1 MKTKQLLDRFTSY
14 NRGLTRLLLFIAAAL
29 ILIALYPN
37 YHSFRYDFQKGQPWV
52 YADLK
57 APFDFSLTK
66 SEKELQ
72 KEAKEIQEYCPIF
85 LKEVEL
91 SPENMRSRL
100 EAWSTIADSL
110 PQGLELQFTSLLDK
124 GILQSFKGFG
134 KEGRPLIIRTEDE
147 SLSVLESN
155 LIDLSD
161 YPNSISSKLKSS
173 SKVYFDRHFASLR
186 GFFFANMSIDTA
198 ATAQLCAQ
206 RMAMLTPNEGK
217 ISKGEVVVLKGALVD
232 ELSFRKLE
240 ALAEAYSGGEEEGS
254 ARWKELLGVAML
266 TVLLLLMLYLF
277 LARFRINVLNDF
289 SSLSTLLLMWIMVTA
304 LARISLQ
311 FGHEYLL
318 LAPVP
323 ILPIVLRAFFD
334 TRLALF
340 VHILAI
346 LSIGLLSPEG
356 LAMVFLHF
364 IAGFYAIVS
373 VDLLYKRA
381 QLFITLGKIVIVYFI
396 VYTSL
401 YLYRDTTLSE
411 VPLMDYMFLGI
422 NGLLTLAA
430 FPMIYLIEKL
440 TGMVSDVSLL
450 ELTDTNNPLLRELA
464 QKAPGTFQ
472 HSLQVSNLAES
483 AVLAIGGNPLLIRAG
498 ALYHDIGKMLN
509 PLYFIENQSTGVN
522 PHNELAFE
530 ESAQIIIQHV
540 KDGIRLARS
549 HNLPETLID
558 FIRTHHGSSTVQY
571 FYRQYLKSFPTEE
584 VDLKKFSYPGPK
596 PFSMETAI
604 LMIADSAEAASRSL
618 AQKDAKQ
625 IEELVDRIVDNQMSE
640 NQFSDASITL
650 AQISIAKEA
659 IKKKLQ
665 EIYHFRVAYP
675 D

>member
-1 MKTKQLLDRFTSY
+1 MKTKQLFDRFTTY
-14 NRGLTRLLLFIAAAL
+14 NRGFTRLLFFVATAL
-29 ILIALYPN
+29 ALIALYPN

-57 APFDFSLTK
+57 APFDFALTK

-72 KEAKEIQEYCPIF
+72 KEVKEIQESCPIF
-85 LKEVEL
+85 FREIA
-91 SPENMRSRL
+91 SSTENAMAESL
-100 EAWSTIADSL
+100 NWKVIQDSISETIAADL
-110 PQGLELQFTSLLDK
+110 KAVIQA
-124 GILQSFKGFG
+124 GIVQNFRGISSSS
-134 KEGRPLIIRTEDE
+134 RPLVLLGENGSKTVLKS
-147 SLSVLESN
+147 SLVN
-155 LIDLSD
+155 LSD
-161 YPNSISSKLKSS
+161 YPESVLSRLKSR
-173 SKVYFDRHFASLR
+173 SKPYFDAHSAALKELFNVNLLV
-186 GFFFANMSIDTA
+186 DTL
-198 ATAQLCAQ
+198 ATSQLCEQ

-217 ISKGEVVVLKGALVD
+217 ISKGEVLILKGALVD
-232 ELSFRKLE
+232 EISFRKLE
-240 ALAEAYSGGEEEGS
+240 ALAEAYSGGEEEAS

-266 TVLLLLMLYLF
+266 TALLLLMLYLF
-277 LARFRINVLNDF
+277 LARFRPNVLNDF
-289 SSLSTLLLMWIMVTA
+289 SSLLSLLLMWIIVTG

-381 QLFITLGKIVIVYFI
+381 QLFVTLGKIVIVYVI

-411 VPLMDYMFLGI
+411 VPFMDYIFLGV

-522 PHNELAFE
+522 PHDDLAFE

-549 HNLPETLID
+549 NNLPETLID

-571 FYRQYLKSFPTEE
+571 FYRQSLKNFPTEE

-618 AQKDAKQ
+618 TQKDAKQ
-625 IEELVDRIVDNQMSE
+625 IEALVDRIVDHQMAE
-640 NQFSDASITL
+640 NQFSDAAITL

>member
-1 MKTKQLLDRFTSY
+1 
-14 NRGLTRLLLFIAAAL
+14 
-29 ILIALYPN
+29 
-37 YHSFRYDFQKGQPWV
+37 
-52 YADLK
+52 
-57 APFDFSLTK
+57 
-66 SEKELQ
+66 
-72 KEAKEIQEYCPIF
+72 
-85 LKEVEL
+85 
-91 SPENMRSRL
+91 
-100 EAWSTIADSL
+100 
-110 PQGLELQFTSLLDK
+110 
-124 GILQSFKGFG
+124 
-134 KEGRPLIIRTEDE
+134 
-147 SLSVLESN
+147 
-155 LIDLSD
+155 
-161 YPNSISSKLKSS
+161 
-173 SKVYFDRHFASLR
+173 
-186 GFFFANMSIDTA
+186 
-198 ATAQLCAQ
+198 
-206 RMAMLTPNEGK
+206 
-217 ISKGEVVVLKGALVD
+217 
-232 ELSFRKLE
+232 
-240 ALAEAYSGGEEEGS
+240 
-254 ARWKELLGVAML
+254 
-266 TVLLLLMLYLF
+266 
-277 LARFRINVLNDF
+277 
-289 SSLSTLLLMWIMVTA
+289 
-304 LARISLQ
+304 
-311 FGHEYLL
+311 
-318 LAPVP
+318 
-323 ILPIVLRAFFD
+323 
-334 TRLALF
+334 
-340 VHILAI
+340 
-346 LSIGLLSPEG
+346 
-356 LAMVFLHF
+356 
-364 IAGFYAIVS
+364 
-373 VDLLYKRA
+373 
-381 QLFITLGKIVIVYFI
+381 
-396 VYTSL
+396 
-401 YLYRDTTLSE
+401 
-411 VPLMDYMFLGI
+411 
-422 NGLLTLAA
+422 
-430 FPMIYLIEKL
+430 
-440 TGMVSDVSLL
+440 L

>member
-1 MKTKQLLDRFTSY
+1 MKAKQLLDRYTTY
-14 NRGLTRLLLFIAAAL
+14 NRGLSRLLLFLTTAI

-66 SEKELQ
+66 TDKELQ
-72 KEAKEIQEYCPIF
+72 SEAILIVESCPIF
-85 LKEVEL
+85 LQEIERSSEL
-91 SPENMRSRL
+91 NL
-100 EAWSTIADSL
+100 KTKANWNAINDSL
-110 PQGLELQFTSLLDK
+110 PILFERDLKSTLDRGVLSNFKALGK
-124 GILQSFKGFG
+124 G
-134 KEGRPLIIRTEDE
+134 ERPIIIRKEEE
-147 SLSVLESN
+147 SQTVLLAS
-155 LIDLSD
+155 LVDLSD
-161 YPNSISSKLKSS
+161 YPKSIRQQLKAVNRDYFEMHSS
-173 SKVYFDRHFASLR
+173 ALR
-186 GFFFANMSIDTA
+186 TLFYANLMDDTL
-198 ATAQLCAQ
+198 ATRQLCDQ
-206 RMAMLTPNEGK
+206 RMTMLTPNEGK
-217 ISKGEVVVLKGALVD
+217 ISKGEVLILNGALVD
-232 ELSFRKLE
+232 DLSFRKLE
-240 ALAEAYSGGEEEGS
+240 TLAEAYSGGQEEETT
-254 ARWKELLGVAML
+254 RWKELLGVAML
-266 TVLLLLMLYLF
+266 TALLLLMLYLF
-277 LARFRINVLNDF
+277 LARFRTNVLNDF
-289 SSLSTLLLMWIMVTA
+289 SSLSTLLLMWIIVTA
-304 LARISLQ
+304 LARVSLE

-381 QLFITLGKIVIVYFI
+381 QLFVTLGKIVIVYVI

-411 VPLMDYMFLGI
+411 VPFMDYIFLGV

-464 QKAPGTFQ
+464 RKAPGTFQ
-472 HSLQVSNLAES
+472 HSLQVSNLAEA

-549 HNLPETLID
+549 NNLPETLID

-571 FYRQYLKSFPTEE
+571 FYRQHIKSFPAEE
-584 VDLKKFSYPGPK
+584 VDLQKFSYPGPK

-618 AQKDAKQ
+618 ARKDANQ
-625 IEELVDRIVDNQMSE
+625 IAELVDRIVDHQMTE
-640 NQFSDASITL
+640 NQFSDAEITL
-650 AQISIAKEA
+650 SQINIAKET

-665 EIYHFRVAYP
+665 EIYHFRIAYP